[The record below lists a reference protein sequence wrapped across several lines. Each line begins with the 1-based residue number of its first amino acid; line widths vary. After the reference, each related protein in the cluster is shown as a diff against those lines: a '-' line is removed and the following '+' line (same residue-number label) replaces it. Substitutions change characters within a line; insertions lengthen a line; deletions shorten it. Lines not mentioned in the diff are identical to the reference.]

1 MHPSNV
7 FNHRDLY
14 AAAGEGGLGT
24 ANRSY
29 GFGAE
34 NRELFHL
41 VSVVLVT
48 ENRIFTMDVAVVQD
62 A

>member
-1 MHPSNV
+1 MF

-14 AAAGEGGLGT
+14 AAAGEDGLGA

-34 NRELFHL
+34 NREPFHL

-48 ENRIFTMDVAVVQD
+48 ENRIFTTDVSIVQD